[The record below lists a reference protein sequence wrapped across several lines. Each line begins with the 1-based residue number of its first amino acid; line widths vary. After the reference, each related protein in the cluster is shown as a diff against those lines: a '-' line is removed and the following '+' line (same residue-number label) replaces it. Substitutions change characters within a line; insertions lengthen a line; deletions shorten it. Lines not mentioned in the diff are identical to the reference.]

1 MIFIYIYMGVA
12 IIILVAIL
20 FVVIM
25 KERRITEITAEEN
38 ENYRRLRDFEQYYED
53 EKNAKIVDTND
64 YYE

>member
-1 MIFIYIYMGVA
+1 MGVA

-25 KERRITEITAEEN
+25 KERRITEITSEEN

-53 EKNAKIVDTND
+53 EKNAKIVDRND
-64 YYE
+64 YY

>member
-1 MIFIYIYMGVA
+1 MGVA

-25 KERRITEITAEEN
+25 KERRITEITSEEN
-38 ENYRRLRDFEQYYED
+38 ENYRRLRDFEQYYEE